1 MTETPRCPYCGTEML
16 DDSYTWT
23 CPKCYS
29 NSPVVIWDE
38 EKVKGMTEEE
48 KMAYALEAALHRA
61 EPENRLLTTEEIIA
75 KIEDKEWSVV
85 WMESPVQRVA
95 VPMYPSY
102 RCGDTVLFCAPLVQ
116 CSGNLSNYGKEW
128 RCWSWKPTPE
138 QMMAEKWEEAKS

>member
-1 MTETPRCPYCGTEML
+1 MIETPKCPYCGAEML

-48 KMAYALEAALHRA
+48 KMAYAREAALHRA
-61 EPENRLLTTEEIIA
+61 EPENRLLTAEEIIA

-102 RCGDTVLFCAPLVQ
+102 RCGDTVFFCAPLVR
-116 CSGNLSNYGKEW
+116 CSGNLLNYGKEW
-128 RCWSWKPTPE
+128 RCWPRKPTPE
-138 QMMAEKWEEAKS
+138 QMEAAKWEDAE